1 MKQIDFYFD
10 FVSPFAYLAFETLPQ
25 ALLGCSYQVRYR
37 PILFAGLL
45 KTYGQKGPAEI
56 EPKRIWT
63 YRQVAWL
70 ARQLGVPFQMPTQ
83 HPFNPLGLLR
93 LALAV
98 SDGEDPN
105 RHVCE
110 TIFRQAWS
118 SGQDASAPEFT
129 QQLATVLGASPDLSS
144 EQVKLRLRQNTEEAI
159 ARGVFGVPTMVVDEQ
174 IFWGLDAL
182 PMLKAYLDG
191 EPDLSAHAAAAGRV
205 LPYGV

>member
-25 ALLGCSYQVRYR
+25 ASLGCSYQVRYR

-105 RHVCE
+105 RYVCE